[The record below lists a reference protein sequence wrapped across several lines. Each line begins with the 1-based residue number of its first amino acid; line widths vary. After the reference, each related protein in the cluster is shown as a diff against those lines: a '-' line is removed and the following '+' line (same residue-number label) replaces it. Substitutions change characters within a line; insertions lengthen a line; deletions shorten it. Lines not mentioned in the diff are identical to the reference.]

1 MRYGQT
7 GDGFA
12 KTALLTPGQTET
24 VRFEV
29 DARALCSFDSG
40 RSAWIADKGEYTV
53 KIGSSS
59 RDIRQ
64 TGTFTLT
71 DERVVERVND
81 VLYPNG
87 PVKDRYSRSGEILK
101 GRSGFKKDPYYQG
114 IRECLWRE

>member
-1 MRYGQT
+1 M
-7 GDGFA
+7 
-12 KTALLTPGQTET
+12 
-24 VRFEV
+24 
-29 DARALCSFDSG
+29 
-40 RSAWIADKGEYTV
+40 

-59 RDIRQ
+59 RNIRQ
-64 TGTFTLT
+64 TGTFTLA

>member
-1 MRYGQT
+1 MPRP
-7 GDGFA
+7 
-12 KTALLTPGQTET
+12 LLLAPGQTET

-29 DARALCSFDSG
+29 AARALCSFDSG

-64 TGTFTLT
+64 TGTFTLA

-101 GRSGFKKDPYYQG
+101 GPFRVQKRSLLSGDPG
-114 IRECLWRE
+114 VSVERINCKHDKI

>member
-1 MRYGQT
+1 MPVPCVPLIAAG
-7 GDGFA
+7 
-12 KTALLTPGQTET
+12 
-24 VRFEV
+24 
-29 DARALCSFDSG
+29 
-40 RSAWIADKGEYTV
+40 SAWIADKGEYTV